1 MRYPHIPWLPL
12 LFYPALPVAAAAG
25 LLLWQDWPPA
35 LALIVPY
42 VPWVMALIGIA
53 ICLMYQRSQTMA
65 LMLSVLVAAAAW
77 PALAEQAP
85 WALGPALAWWA
96 LAYTINALWAERS
109 SVLLDLTARLGLM
122 ASGAAAIALAG
133 KEGTADFFS
142 TLAVQGALARLGVPV
157 EALAALLA
165 TGLTLTLLL
174 LRYGRPQQAGQWLGF
189 VCMAWALPR
198 GAQHPIELALMS
210 AAALTSLSISLA
222 HEGFHMAFRDE
233 LTGLPGRRAL
243 NEKLQRMGRVYTLA
257 MADVDHFK
265 AFNDTHGHDVGD
277 QVLRMVAAQLRRVSG
292 GGHAYRYGGEEFT
305 LVFPGKTAA
314 ESMPHLEAVRRAIE
328 AYQMR
333 LRDKPARPRTD
344 QAGLRRRGARG
355 GRNTRP
361 LRVTVSIGV
370 AERGDALRAPEAVI
384 KAADQ
389 ALYKAKDGGR
399 NQVCSYGAP
408 ARQLGLK
415 RRHAA
420 SAPRAGSC
428 GRPPAAC
435 AAAGRSVAGQAQRHQ
450 SFVVRHAV
458 HAQPFRLDA
467 VLREAQALVQRARGK
482 IAGRDA
488 QLQLAHAAHAAG
500 VVDGGQ
506 HQPAR
511 QSAPARGRRHVHAPD
526 LRLVAHLQS
535 VLPADAGHAG
545 QRAVDEH
552 AEHGVLDVGGDPGA
566 DVVQRER
573 MFLFVTRSERFR
585 RFAQGVQAQLAQG
598 CGVGGR
604 QSSYQRIG
612 HGGVLGNGHA
622 LRRGNPV

>member
-1 MRYPHIPWLPL
+1 M
-12 LFYPALPVAAAAG
+12 
-25 LLLWQDWPPA
+25 
-35 LALIVPY
+35 
-42 VPWVMALIGIA
+42 
-53 ICLMYQRSQTMA
+53 
-65 LMLSVLVAAAAW
+65 
-77 PALAEQAP
+77 
-85 WALGPALAWWA
+85 
-96 LAYTINALWAERS
+96 
-109 SVLLDLTARLGLM
+109 LLDPTARLGLM

-333 LRDKPARPRTD
+333 LRDKPAVLGRTRRLAPPWRPRRTQHAAVARD
-344 QAGLRRRGARG
+344 GQHRRGRARRRVARARG
-355 GRNTRP
+355 GHQGGRP
-361 LRVTVSIGV
+361 
-370 AERGDALRAPEAVI
+370 
-384 KAADQ
+384 
-389 ALYKAKDGGR
+389 ALYKAR
-399 NQVCSYGAP
+399 TVAATRCSYARGAP
-408 ARQLGLK
+408 TRLK

-420 SAPRAGSC
+420 SAPRGGKLRQAASGVPPQGAQSPAGAASSVFRRASRRSRTALPARRRTPRSPGSRTARAARLPAVTLSC
-428 GRPPAAC
+428 SWRTPRMPPAWSMA
-435 AAAGRSVAGQAQRHQ
+435 ASISRRASPRPRAAGATYTLQICALWRIFNLCCRPTPVMPASAPSMNTPNMAFSMSVATQARM
-450 SFVVRHAV
+450 S
-458 HAQPFRLDA
+458 
-467 VLREAQALVQRARGK
+467 
-482 IAGRDA
+482 
-488 QLQLAHAAHAAG
+488 
-500 VVDGGQ
+500 
-506 HQPAR
+506 
-511 QSAPARGRRHVHAPD
+511 S
-526 LRLVAHLQS
+526 S
-535 VLPADAGHAG
+535 VS
-545 QRAVDEH
+545 V
-552 AEHGVLDVGGDPGA
+552 
-566 DVVQRER
+566 
-573 MFLFVTRSERFR
+573 
-585 RFAQGVQAQLAQG
+585 
-598 CGVGGR
+598 C
-604 QSSYQRIG
+604 SSS
-612 HGGVLGNGHA
+612 
-622 LRRGNPV
+622 